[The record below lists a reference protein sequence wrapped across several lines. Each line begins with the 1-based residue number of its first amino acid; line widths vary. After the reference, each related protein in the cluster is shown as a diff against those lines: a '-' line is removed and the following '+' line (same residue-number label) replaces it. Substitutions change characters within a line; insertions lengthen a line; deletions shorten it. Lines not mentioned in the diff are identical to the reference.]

1 MTDGT
6 PSMNSSRRKF
16 LADYGLGFTGLALG
30 AMLAGD
36 DVLNASESEGWQP
49 PDGQAHFTPK
59 AKSVVWLFMNGGVS
73 HAESFDPKRAHWHVF
88 VTTVVNRCAANLL
101 RDQRALKRDSDRLDS
116 LHCKV
121 PVPGEAP
128 VELGDCLDT
137 TEKNRHRGQAPRDQ
151 LEQESLAVDVTS
163 LLETLND
170 DDRDLARRLSETSIS
185 QAARELGV
193 PRTTLND
200 AVRRLRQRFEDA
212 ALRDWL

>member
-1 MTDGT
+1 MLQTTNKSTDKK
-6 PSMNSSRRKF
+6 S
-16 LADYGLGFTGLALG
+16 
-30 AMLAGD
+30 
-36 DVLNASESEGWQP
+36 QP
-49 PDGQAHFTPK
+49 RIPDNFST
-59 AKSVVWLFMNGGVS
+59 SVVRRAARRMIGRAGFQSHDRDDIEQELWLKLLR

-101 RDQRALKRDSDRLDS
+101 RDQRALKRDRDRLDS
-116 LHCKV
+116 LHGKV
-121 PVPGEAP
+121 KAPGEAP

-137 TEKNRHRGQAPRDQ
+137 TERNRHRGQAPRDQ

-163 LLETLND
+163 LLEKLND
-170 DDRDLARRLSETSIS
+170 DDRDLAERLRETSIS